1 MKKDYDERK
10 RIGELL
16 RAARLK
22 AGMSQYDVSS
32 ITGFARANVANV
44 ELGKYG
50 ATLDVLSII
59 ARAVGCHV
67 SIEPGPPPA
76 FGKD

>member
-10 RIGELL
+10 RIGGLL

-22 AGMSQYDVSS
+22 AGMTQRDVAEA
-32 ITGFARANVANV
+32 TGFNYANIAKI
-44 ELGKYG
+44 ELGRYG
-50 ATLDVLSII
+50 VGIDVLSII
-59 ARAVGCHV
+59 ARSIGCHV
-67 SIEPGPPPA
+67 SIEPGAPPA